1 MKIRLEI
8 TEDKYMSTVAK
19 LLFRYNNFVNLS
31 SSSYSIYKNF
41 DKEMIDIYFNSTIP
55 PRFKKKILH
64 L

>member
-8 TEDKYMSTVAK
+8 TEDKYMFAN

-31 SSSYSIYKNF
+31 SSSYSINKIF
-41 DKEMIDIYFNSTIP
+41 DKELIDIWLNLAIP

>member
-1 MKIRLEI
+1 MKIRLDI
-8 TEDKYMSTVAK
+8 TEEKYMSTVAK

-31 SSSYSIYKNF
+31 SSSYSINKIF
-41 DKEMIDIYFNSTIP
+41 DKELIDIWLNLAIP